1 MAYRSPSHTTTPTAS
16 GATEMEDGGA
26 SSLASQQVL
35 GSTETL
41 KRGGGGAG
49 DEQLLSSC
57 ESAKTICDSVDS
69 GGVTALEPDGR
80 LRPPSINIEEEEDDS
95 NGHEDESRQQE
106 EGPGGE
112 ADHASLADGSLSAE
126 SEDRFDWV
134 GEDAAPR
141 RPDSLKGI
149 QSFQR
154 SQSNLAS
161 LGLAFPAQNGSLAI
175 GRWPS
180 VADRTPLPDDW
191 ESYTYSPGYERAQSK
206 ADSCND
212 R

>member
-1 MAYRSPSHTTTPTAS
+1 M
-16 GATEMEDGGA
+16 
-26 SSLASQQVL
+26 L

-41 KRGGGGAG
+41 KRGG

-69 GGVTALEPDGR
+69 GDGTGATATEPVVM
-80 LRPPSINIEEEEDDS
+80 RPPVIINVEED
-95 NGHEDESRQQE
+95 GQDEPQQQQQE
-106 EGPGGE
+106 EGGDAEHSP
-112 ADHASLADGSLSAE
+112 ADGSLSAE
-126 SEDRFDWV
+126 SEDRFDWAS
-134 GEDAAPR
+134 EDAPR